1 MNITPS
7 TVLWVYVG
15 LLVIGGLIGYMKAKS
30 QVSLITSLVFAAA
43 LALCAL
49 DIVFKPGMAYVFLA
63 VLLAI
68 FCIRFAKT
76 KKFMPSGMLMAITL
90 VTLVVYAALATRG

>member
-7 TVLWVYVG
+7 GALWVYVG
-15 LLVIGGLIGYMKAKS
+15 LLVVGGLIGYLKAKS

-49 DIVFKPGMAYVFLA
+49 NIVFKEGMAYVFLA
-63 VLLAI
+63 VLLVV

-90 VTLVVYAALATRG
+90 VTLVLYAALATR

>member
-15 LLVIGGLIGYMKAKS
+15 LLVVGGLIGYMKAKS
-30 QVSLITSLVFAAA
+30 QVSLITSLVFAAV
-43 LALCAL
+43 LSLCAL
-49 DIVFKPGMAYVFLA
+49 DIVFKQGMAYVFLA
-63 VLLAI
+63 VLLTV

-90 VTLVVYAALATRG
+90 ITLVVYAALATR

>member
-7 TVLWVYVG
+7 VVLWIYVG
-15 LLVIGGLIGYMKAKS
+15 LLVIGGLIGYLKAKS
-30 QVSLITSLVFAAA
+30 QVSLITSLAFASL

-49 DIVFKPGMAYVFLA
+49 RIITQPHVPYVALG
-63 VLLAI
+63 LLSLV

-76 KKFMPSGMLMAITL
+76 KKFMPSGMLMAFTL
-90 VTLVVYAALATRG
+90 ATLVVYAALTLR